1 MLETVLKHVV
11 QALPQSF
18 LLKLNFQEVY
28 PPGKV
33 LILLD
38 ILDVFLQ
45 ARKLCIVVLALRF
58 ISLRLVVQLMKIVL
72 D

>member
-18 LLKLNFQEVY
+18 LLKLIFQEVY

>member
-11 QALPQSF
+11 QALLQSF
-18 LLKLNFQEVY
+18 LLKLILQEVY